1 MIGQNEAQILCQ
13 QVLKRCGGSP
23 AEVLLS
29 VEDKALTR
37 FANNVIHQN
46 VAERNTS
53 ITLRF
58 LEGNRL
64 GTAVTNRLDVDALD
78 RLVESAR
85 RNAQASP
92 ENPDHPGFA
101 GPAQYT
107 PVKAFDQATA
117 DYSPEERAR
126 GVAIVCRLAGEK
138 NLNTSGAFST
148 GSGEITIANTLGL
161 FAYHASTDADFQ
173 TVVMGQDSS
182 GRSHATAWRAAWLP
196 VEALGREAI
205 QKAERGSGPRKI
217 EPGPYE
223 VVFDPYVTQ
232 DLLQMLD
239 YTGMGAQAV
248 LDGRSWMNDRMGQ
261 KAMSSLVNIKDDG
274 TDPAGIPVP
283 FDDEGVPKQRVD
295 IVREG
300 VVGDSVYDRSTA
312 QKAGKVSTGHS
323 VPASLLGFGPV
334 ATNLFMS
341 PGDASLEDMIRS
353 TKRGLYITRFWYTR
367 PVHPR
372 DCVVTG
378 MTRDG
383 VFMIE
388 NGEIAYPVKNLRFTQ
403 SYVQALADVESV
415 GRETRLL
422 SSEFGGLTQSVPALK
437 ISQFNFTG
445 STV

>member
-1 MIGQNEAQILCQ
+1 MIGQNEAQNLCLQ
-13 QVLKRCGGSP
+13 ILKRCGGSP

-37 FANNVIHQN
+37 FANNTIHQN

-58 LEGNRL
+58 LQGKRL
-64 GTAVTNRLDVDALD
+64 GTAVTNRLDADALD
-78 RLVESAR
+78 LLVERAR

-117 DYSPEERAR
+117 DYSPEERAQ
-126 GVAIVCRLAGEK
+126 GVEIVCRLSGEK
-138 NLNTSGAFST
+138 NLNASGAFST
-148 GSGEITIANTLGL
+148 GSGEIIIANTLGL
-161 FAYHASTDADFQ
+161 YAYHASTEADFQ
-173 TVVMGQDSS
+173 TVVMGQDAS
-182 GRSHATAWRAAWLP
+182 GRSHATAWQAAWLP
-196 VEALGREAI
+196 VDALGREAI
-205 QKAERGSGPRKI
+205 QKAERGSNPRKI
-217 EPGPYE
+217 EPGPYA
-223 VVFDPYVTQ
+223 VIFDPYVTQ

-239 YTGMGAQAV
+239 YSGMGAQAV

-261 KAMSSLVNIKDDG
+261 KAMSPLVNIKDDG

-283 FDDEGVPKQRVD
+283 FDEEGVPKQRVD

-300 VVGDSVYDRSTA
+300 VVGDPVYDRFTA

-323 VPASLLGFGPV
+323 VPATLRGFGPV

-372 DCVVTG
+372 DCVATG

-437 ISQFNFTG
+437 ISRFNFTG